1 MKVAVCLDDRAG
13 MMFGSKRQSM
23 DSKQRKIMLAH
34 MSGAK
39 VWMNEYTAKLFDPLP
54 GNAVVAEDFL
64 DRAEEDDWC
73 FVENKD
79 LTPYLNRI
87 TELLIYRWNRT
98 YPATLYFP
106 ENKLPQRLRLV
117 GKMEFPGSSHEKIT
131 QEVYKL

>member
-1 MKVAVCLDDRAG
+1 MKIAVCLDDRAG
-13 MMFGSKRQSM
+13 MMFGNKRQSM

-39 VWMNEYTAKLFDPLP
+39 VWMNEYTAKLFDALP

-64 DRAEEDDWC
+64 DRAGEDDWC
-73 FVENKD
+73 FVETKD
-79 LTPYLNRI
+79 LTPYLDQI
-87 TELLIYRWNRT
+87 TDLVIYRWNRT

-106 ENKLPQRLRLV
+106 ENKLSQRWKLV